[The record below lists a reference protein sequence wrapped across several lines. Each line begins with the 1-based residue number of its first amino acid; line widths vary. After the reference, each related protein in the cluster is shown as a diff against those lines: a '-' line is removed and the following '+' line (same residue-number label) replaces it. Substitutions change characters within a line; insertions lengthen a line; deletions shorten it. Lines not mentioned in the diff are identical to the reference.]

1 MASIKDGRALRQQ
14 NIYDLNRERLINTAV
29 HVINEVGDIREV
41 TLTQIAKEAGVSP
54 ATAYNHFPERMED
67 VYSAIV
73 HSKMDV
79 AANMGATIANKSLSP
94 IEKIKQIPVTYAENL
109 VSLGYT
115 GKVLIT
121 QMFNL
126 IKVDKWLDQD
136 PVQAISALLSSTDQ
150 YRDQADVIALN
161 IATAFRGAMFEYA
174 LNIGDQVLFNRYT
187 EEYFLKTSEKLV
199 ENILKQYLFSCKPY
213 KKNGISL

>member
-79 AANMGATIANKSLSP
+79 AANMGATLSDSSLSP
-94 IEKIKQIPVTYAENL
+94 IEKLKKIPLTYAENL
-109 VSLGYT
+109 VSLGYA
-115 GKVLIT
+115 GKVILI
-121 QMFNL
+121 QQFNL

-136 PVQAISALLSSTDQ
+136 PVQAISALLSSTDE
-150 YRDQADVIALN
+150 YKDQSDVIALN
-161 IATAFRGAMFEYA
+161 IATAFRGAMYEYA
-174 LNIGDQVLFNRYT
+174 LNIGDHPLFRRYT
-187 EEYFLKTSEKLV
+187 EEYFLKTSDKLV
-199 ENILKQYLFSCKPY
+199 ENILKQY
-213 KKNGISL
+213 

>member
-14 NIYDLNRERLINTAV
+14 NIYDLNREKLINTAV

-79 AANMGATIANKSLSP
+79 AANMGATLTDSSLSP
-94 IEKIKQIPVTYAENL
+94 IEKLKKIPLTYAENL
-109 VSLGYT
+109 VSLGYA
-115 GKVLIT
+115 GKVLLI
-121 QMFNL
+121 QQFNL

-136 PVQAISALLSSTDQ
+136 PVQAISALLSSTDE
-150 YRDQADVIALN
+150 YRDQSDVIALN
-161 IATAFRGAMFEYA
+161 IATAFRGAMYEYA
-174 LNIGDQVLFNRYT
+174 LNIGDHALFRRYT
-187 EEYFLKTSEKLV
+187 EEYFLQTSEKLV
-199 ENILKQYLFSCKPY
+199 ENILKQY
-213 KKNGISL
+213 

>member
-1 MASIKDGRALRQQ
+1 MATIKDGRALRQQ

-79 AANMGATIANKSLSP
+79 AANMGATLSDSSLSP
-94 IEKIKQIPVTYAENL
+94 IEKLKKIPLTYAENL
-109 VSLGYT
+109 VSLGYA
-115 GKVLIT
+115 GKVILI
-121 QMFNL
+121 QQFNL

-136 PVQAISALLSSTDQ
+136 PVQAISALLSSTDE
-150 YRDQADVIALN
+150 YRDQSDVIALN
-161 IATAFRGAMFEYA
+161 IATAFRGAMYEYA
-174 LNIGDQVLFNRYT
+174 LNIGDHQLFSRYT
-187 EEYFLKTSEKLV
+187 EEYFLQTSEKLV
-199 ENILKQYLFSCKPY
+199 ENILKQYELS
-213 KKNGISL
+213 S

>member
-14 NIYDLNRERLINTAV
+14 NIYDLNRERLIDTAV

-67 VYSAIV
+67 VFSAIV

-79 AANMGATIANKSLSP
+79 AANMGATLTDSSLSP
-94 IEKIKQIPVTYAENL
+94 IEKLKKIPLTYAENL
-109 VSLGYT
+109 VSLGYA
-115 GKVLIT
+115 GKVLLI
-121 QMFNL
+121 QQFNL

-136 PVQAISALLSSTDQ
+136 PVKAITALLASTDE
-150 YRDQADVIALN
+150 YRDQSDVIALN
-161 IATAFRGAMFEYA
+161 IATAFRGAMYEYA
-174 LNIGDQVLFNRYT
+174 LNIGDHPLFSRYT
-187 EEYFLKTSEKLV
+187 EEYFLQTSEKLV
-199 ENILKQYLFSCKPY
+199 ENILKQYELS
-213 KKNGISL
+213 G

>member
-1 MASIKDGRALRQQ
+1 MTSIKDGRALRQQ
-14 NIYDLNRERLINTAV
+14 NIYDLNREKLINTAV

-79 AANMGATIANKSLSP
+79 AANMGATLSNSSLSP
-94 IEKIKQIPVTYAENL
+94 IEKLKKIPLTYAENL
-109 VSLGYT
+109 VSLGYA
-115 GKVLIT
+115 GKVILI
-121 QMFNL
+121 QQFNL

-136 PVQAISALLSSTDQ
+136 PVQAISALLSSTDE
-150 YRDQADVIALN
+150 YKDQSDVIALN
-161 IATAFRGAMFEYA
+161 IATAFRGAMYEYA
-174 LNIGDQVLFNRYT
+174 LNIGDHALFRRYT
-187 EEYFLKTSEKLV
+187 EEYFLQTSEKLV
-199 ENILKQYLFSCKPY
+199 ENILKQY
-213 KKNGISL
+213 

>member
-1 MASIKDGRALRQQ
+1 MTSLRDGRALRQQ

-29 HVINEVGDIREV
+29 QVINEVGDIREV

-79 AANMGATIANKSLSP
+79 AANMGATILDESLSP

-109 VSLGYT
+109 ISLGYT

-136 PVQAISALLSSTDQ
+136 PVQAFSALLNTTDE
-150 YRDQADVIALN
+150 YKDQADEIALN

-187 EEYFLKTSEKLV
+187 DEYFLKTSQKLV
-199 ENILKQYLFSCKPY
+199 DNILKQY
-213 KKNGISL
+213 

>member
-1 MASIKDGRALRQQ
+1 MTSLRDGRALRQQ

-29 HVINEVGDIREV
+29 QVINEVGDIREV

-79 AANMGATIANKSLSP
+79 AANMGATITDSSLSP
-94 IEKIKQIPVTYAENL
+94 IEKLKKIPLTYAENL
-109 VSLGYT
+109 VSLGYA
-115 GKVLIT
+115 GKVLLI
-121 QMFNL
+121 QQFNL

-136 PVQAISALLSSTDQ
+136 PVKAITALLASTDE
-150 YRDQADVIALN
+150 YRDQSDVIALN
-161 IATAFRGAMFEYA
+161 IATAFRGAMYEYA
-174 LNIGDQVLFNRYT
+174 LNIGDHPLFRRYT
-187 EEYFLKTSEKLV
+187 EEYFLKTSDKLV
-199 ENILKQYLFSCKPY
+199 ENILKQY
-213 KKNGISL
+213 

>member
-79 AANMGATIANKSLSP
+79 AANMGATLSDSSLSP
-94 IEKIKQIPVTYAENL
+94 IEKLKKIPLTYAENL
-109 VSLGYT
+109 VSLGYA
-115 GKVLIT
+115 GKVILI
-121 QMFNL
+121 QQFNL

-136 PVQAISALLSSTDQ
+136 PVQAISALLSSTDE
-150 YRDQADVIALN
+150 YKDQSDVIALN
-161 IATAFRGAMFEYA
+161 IATAFRGAMYEYA
-174 LNIGDQVLFNRYT
+174 LAYASLHCQLLFA
-187 EEYFLKTSEKLV
+187 LAS
-199 ENILKQYLFSCKPY
+199 SCGTAQEVI
-213 KKNGISL
+213 NTMVNSAM

>member
-79 AANMGATIANKSLSP
+79 AANMGATLSNSSLSP
-94 IEKIKQIPVTYAENL
+94 IEKLKKIPLTYAENL
-109 VSLGYT
+109 VSLGYA
-115 GKVLIT
+115 GKVILI
-121 QMFNL
+121 QQFNL

-136 PVQAISALLSSTDQ
+136 PVQAISALLSSTDE
-150 YRDQADVIALN
+150 YRDQSDVIALN
-161 IATAFRGAMFEYA
+161 IATAFRGAMYEYA
-174 LNIGDQVLFNRYT
+174 LNIGDHPLFSRYT
-187 EEYFLKTSEKLV
+187 EEYFLQTSEKLV
-199 ENILKQYLFSCKPY
+199 ENILKQYELS
-213 KKNGISL
+213 S

>member
-1 MASIKDGRALRQQ
+1 MTSLRDGRALRQQ

-29 HVINEVGDIREV
+29 QVINEVGDIREV

-79 AANMGATIANKSLSP
+79 AANMGATILDESLSP
-94 IEKIKQIPVTYAENL
+94 IEKIKQIPVTYAEKL
-109 VSLGYT
+109 ISLGYT

-136 PVQAISALLSSTDQ
+136 PVQAISALLNTTDE
-150 YRDQADVIALN
+150 YKDQADEIALN

-187 EEYFLKTSEKLV
+187 DEYFLKTSEKLV
-199 ENILKQYLFSCKPY
+199 DNILKQY
-213 KKNGISL
+213 

>member
-1 MASIKDGRALRQQ
+1 MASIRDGRALRQQ

-29 HVINEVGDIREV
+29 QVINEVGDIREV

-79 AANMGATIANKSLSP
+79 AANMGATILDESLSP

-109 VSLGYT
+109 ISLGYT

-174 LNIGDQVLFNRYT
+174 LNIGDQVLFDRYT

-199 ENILKQYLFSCKPY
+199 ENILKQYQ
-213 KKNGISL
+213 ISS

>member
-1 MASIKDGRALRQQ
+1 MTSLRDGRALRQQ

-29 HVINEVGDIREV
+29 QVINEVGDIREV

-79 AANMGATIANKSLSP
+79 AANMGATILDESLSP

-109 VSLGYT
+109 ISLGHT

-136 PVQAISALLSSTDQ
+136 PVQAISALLNTTDE
-150 YRDQADVIALN
+150 YKDQADEIALN

-187 EEYFLKTSEKLV
+187 DEYFLKTSEKLV
-199 ENILKQYLFSCKPY
+199 DNILKQY
-213 KKNGISL
+213 

>member
-79 AANMGATIANKSLSP
+79 AANMGATLTDSSLSP
-94 IEKIKQIPVTYAENL
+94 IEKLKKIPLTYAENL
-109 VSLGYT
+109 VSLGYA
-115 GKVLIT
+115 GKVLLI
-121 QMFNL
+121 QQFNL

-136 PVQAISALLSSTDQ
+136 PVKAITTLLASTDE
-150 YRDQADVIALN
+150 YRDQSDVIALN
-161 IATAFRGAMFEYA
+161 IATAFRGAMYEYA
-174 LNIGDQVLFNRYT
+174 LNIGDHPLFSRYT
-187 EEYFLKTSEKLV
+187 EEYFLQTSEKLV
-199 ENILKQYLFSCKPY
+199 ENILKQYELS
-213 KKNGISL
+213 S

>member
-14 NIYDLNRERLINTAV
+14 NIYDLNREKLINTAV

-67 VYSAIV
+67 VFSAIV

-79 AANMGATIANKSLSP
+79 AANMGATLSDSSLSP
-94 IEKIKQIPVTYAENL
+94 IEKLKKIPLTYAENL
-109 VSLGYT
+109 VSLGYA
-115 GKVLIT
+115 GKVLLI
-121 QMFNL
+121 QQFNL

-136 PVQAISALLSSTDQ
+136 PVQAISALLSSTDE
-150 YRDQADVIALN
+150 YKDQSDVIALN
-161 IATAFRGAMFEYA
+161 IATAFRGAMYEYA
-174 LNIGDQVLFNRYT
+174 LNIGDHALFRRYT
-187 EEYFLKTSEKLV
+187 EEYFLQTSEKLV
-199 ENILKQYLFSCKPY
+199 ENILKQY
-213 KKNGISL
+213 

>member
-1 MASIKDGRALRQQ
+1 MTSIRDGRALRQQ
-14 NIYDLNRERLINTAV
+14 NIYDLNREKLINTAV
-29 HVINEVGDIREV
+29 QVINEIGDIREV

-109 VSLGYT
+109 IGLGYT

-126 IKVDKWLDQD
+126 IKVNKWLDQD

-199 ENILKQYLFSCKPY
+199 ENILKQY
-213 KKNGISL
+213 

>member
-14 NIYDLNRERLINTAV
+14 NIYDLNREKLINTAV

-79 AANMGATIANKSLSP
+79 AANMGATLTDSSLSP
-94 IEKIKQIPVTYAENL
+94 IEKLKKIPLTYAENL
-109 VSLGYT
+109 VSLGYA
-115 GKVLIT
+115 GKVLLI
-121 QMFNL
+121 QQFNL

-136 PVQAISALLSSTDQ
+136 PVKAITALLASTDE
-150 YRDQADVIALN
+150 YRDQSDVIALN
-161 IATAFRGAMFEYA
+161 IATAFRGAMYEYA
-174 LNIGDQVLFNRYT
+174 LNIGDHALFRRYT
-187 EEYFLKTSEKLV
+187 EEYFLQTSEKLV
-199 ENILKQYLFSCKPY
+199 ENILKQY
-213 KKNGISL
+213 

>member
-1 MASIKDGRALRQQ
+1 MTSIKDGRALRQQ
-14 NIYDLNRERLINTAV
+14 NIYDLNREKLINTAV
-29 HVINEVGDIREV
+29 QVINEIGDIREV

-67 VYSAIV
+67 VYSAIA

-174 LNIGDQVLFNRYT
+174 LNIGDQALFNRYT

-199 ENILKQYLFSCKPY
+199 ENILKQY
-213 KKNGISL
+213 

>member
-1 MASIKDGRALRQQ
+1 MTSLRDGRALRQQ

-29 HVINEVGDIREV
+29 QVINEVGDIREV

-79 AANMGATIANKSLSP
+79 AANMGATLTDSSLSP
-94 IEKIKQIPVTYAENL
+94 IEKVKQIPVTYAENL
-109 VSLGYT
+109 ISLGYT

-136 PVQAISALLSSTDQ
+136 PVQAISALLNTTDE
-150 YRDQADVIALN
+150 YKDQADEIALN

-187 EEYFLKTSEKLV
+187 DEYFLKTSEKLV
-199 ENILKQYLFSCKPY
+199 DNILKQY
-213 KKNGISL
+213 

>member
-1 MASIKDGRALRQQ
+1 MTSLRDGRALRQQ

-29 HVINEVGDIREV
+29 QVINEVGDIREV

-79 AANMGATIANKSLSP
+79 AANMGATILDESLSP
-94 IEKIKQIPVTYAENL
+94 IEIIKQIPVTYAENL
-109 VSLGYT
+109 ISLGYT

-136 PVQAISALLSSTDQ
+136 PVQAISALLNTTDE
-150 YRDQADVIALN
+150 YKDQADEIALN

-187 EEYFLKTSEKLV
+187 DEYFLKTSEKLV
-199 ENILKQYLFSCKPY
+199 DNILKQY
-213 KKNGISL
+213 

>member
-29 HVINEVGDIREV
+29 RVINEVGDIREV

-79 AANMGATIANKSLSP
+79 AANMGATLSDSSLSP
-94 IEKIKQIPVTYAENL
+94 IEKLKKIPLTYAENL
-109 VSLGYT
+109 VSLGYA
-115 GKVLIT
+115 GKVILI
-121 QMFNL
+121 QQFNL

-136 PVQAISALLSSTDQ
+136 PVQAISALLSSTDE
-150 YRDQADVIALN
+150 YRDQSDVIALN
-161 IATAFRGAMFEYA
+161 IATAFRGAMYEYA
-174 LNIGDQVLFNRYT
+174 LNIGDHALFRRYT
-187 EEYFLKTSEKLV
+187 EEYFLQTSEKLV
-199 ENILKQYLFSCKPY
+199 ENILKQY
-213 KKNGISL
+213 

>member
-29 HVINEVGDIREV
+29 QVINEVGDIREV

-67 VYSAIV
+67 VFSAIV

-79 AANMGATIANKSLSP
+79 AANMGATLTDSSLSP
-94 IEKIKQIPVTYAENL
+94 IEKLKKIPLTYAENL
-109 VSLGYT
+109 VSLGYA
-115 GKVLIT
+115 GKVILI
-121 QMFNL
+121 QQFNL

-136 PVQAISALLSSTDQ
+136 PVQAISALLSSTDE
-150 YRDQADVIALN
+150 YRDQSDVIALN
-161 IATAFRGAMFEYA
+161 IATAFRGAMYEYA
-174 LNIGDQVLFNRYT
+174 LNIGDHALFRRYT
-187 EEYFLKTSEKLV
+187 EEYFLQTSEKLV
-199 ENILKQYLFSCKPY
+199 ENILKQY
-213 KKNGISL
+213 

>member
-14 NIYDLNRERLINTAV
+14 NIYDLNRERLIDTAV

-67 VYSAIV
+67 VFSAIV

-79 AANMGATIANKSLSP
+79 AANMGATLTDSSLSP
-94 IEKIKQIPVTYAENL
+94 IEKLKKIPLTYAENL
-109 VSLGYT
+109 VSLGYA
-115 GKVLIT
+115 GKVLVI
-121 QMFNL
+121 QQFNL

-136 PVQAISALLSSTDQ
+136 PVKAITALLASTDE
-150 YRDQADVIALN
+150 YRDQSDVIALN
-161 IATAFRGAMFEYA
+161 IATAFRGAMYEYA
-174 LNIGDQVLFNRYT
+174 LNIGDHPLFSRYT
-187 EEYFLKTSEKLV
+187 EEYFLQTSEKLV
-199 ENILKQYLFSCKPY
+199 ENILKQYELS
-213 KKNGISL
+213 G

>member
-1 MASIKDGRALRQQ
+1 MASIRDGRALRQQ

-29 HVINEVGDIREV
+29 QVINEVGDIREV

-79 AANMGATIANKSLSP
+79 AANMGATILDESLSP

-109 VSLGYT
+109 ISLGYT

-136 PVQAISALLSSTDQ
+136 PVQAISALLNKTDE
-150 YRDQADVIALN
+150 YKDQADEIALN

-187 EEYFLKTSEKLV
+187 DEYFLKTSEKLV
-199 ENILKQYLFSCKPY
+199 DNILKQY
-213 KKNGISL
+213 

>member
-79 AANMGATIANKSLSP
+79 AANMGATLTDSSLSP
-94 IEKIKQIPVTYAENL
+94 IEKLKKIPLTYAENL
-109 VSLGYT
+109 VSLGYA
-115 GKVLIT
+115 GKVILI
-121 QMFNL
+121 QQFNL

-136 PVQAISALLSSTDQ
+136 PVNAITTLLASTDE
-150 YRDQADVIALN
+150 YKDLADEIALN
-161 IATAFRGAMFEYA
+161 IATAFRGAMYEYA
-174 LNIGDQVLFNRYT
+174 LNIGDHPLFRRYT
-187 EEYFLKTSEKLV
+187 EEYFLKTSDKLV
-199 ENILKQYLFSCKPY
+199 ENILKQYELS
-213 KKNGISL
+213 S